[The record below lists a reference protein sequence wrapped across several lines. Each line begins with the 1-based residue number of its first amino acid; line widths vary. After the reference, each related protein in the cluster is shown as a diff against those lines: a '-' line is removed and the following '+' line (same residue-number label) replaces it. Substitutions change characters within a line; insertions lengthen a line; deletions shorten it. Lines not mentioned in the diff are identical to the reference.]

1 MKSIGIV
8 TDSNSR
14 VARFLKYNLIEVF
27 KDTLEIKNY
36 YIKELEKGQLIEEDL
51 VLFMIK
57 ERTEEIKE
65 FISDKSK
72 VLVIRRTIL
81 ENEAYKLFSI
91 PRGTDVL
98 VVNDNDETTNEI
110 LQLFSKLGISHL
122 NLIPYEEGKEYKKV
136 NVAVTPGEGWRVPKH
151 INKVIDLGDRYIDV
165 STFFQIINTLSLNN
179 TDIDKNL
186 IRYSERIVSL
196 DVGIRDNYKELF
208 MKNIEMDTII
218 NLSKNGIILTNNKG
232 IVTVCNNTFREMFN
246 LKEKIEGRYVAN
258 IFYDDL
264 SEIIEEDEICDK
276 VFKHKNRYLN
286 LNKMNIYYLGV
297 KKGTYYNFQEITYIK
312 QLEQNLSEKIREK
325 GQIAKYN
332 FKNIK
337 TKSKRML
344 ECITLAKKISKSDL
358 TVLIIGESGT
368 GKELMAQSIHNNS
381 GRNKQ
386 PFVAVNCAAMPENLL
401 ESELFGYEK
410 GAFTGALK
418 EGKKGLFE
426 QANNGTIFLDEIGDM
441 PLLLQTKILRVL
453 QERQIMRIGA
463 QKIIDINVRVIA
475 ATNRDLPKMIKEGE
489 FREDLYYRLNV
500 LSINIPPLRKR
511 KDDIIELLEYFMN
524 KKLEITEEAKEA
536 LLKYHWPGNIR
547 ELQNAASYISLMC
560 DYEVNIENLPFNI
573 LEESETIEDNET
585 LSEDAYILKDK
596 CDFEKTI
603 EILKIISS
611 FNSKSQSLGRNKI
624 LTILKDKEIY
634 TSEGEIR
641 KILNVLNEMGFIQ
654 SKVGRG
660 GSSVTKKGIEFLK
673 KYE

>member
-560 DYEVNIENLPFNI
+560 DDEVNIENLPFNI
-573 LEESETIEDNET
+573 LEESETLEDNET